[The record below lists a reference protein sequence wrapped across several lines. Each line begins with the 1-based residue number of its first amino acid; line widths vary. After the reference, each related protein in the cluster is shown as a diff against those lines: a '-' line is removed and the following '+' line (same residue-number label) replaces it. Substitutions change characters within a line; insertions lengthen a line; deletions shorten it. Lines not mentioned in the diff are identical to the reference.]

1 MKRILLF
8 SMGVWLTLLAC
19 SEVRSPALRVEGA
32 ELGVFYGGQVQ
43 ERRSI
48 PWPSTARQPTWGFR
62 LTFREPLERELT
74 VRWEV
79 DMPART
85 APGRRIERVSE
96 VRVGPGQVRLDQPIE
111 VPQAAGLGL
120 WNVRV
125 IAGERLV
132 LDRAVRLF
140 DPGSAP

>member
-1 MKRILLF
+1 M
-8 SMGVWLTLLAC
+8 
-19 SEVRSPALRVEGA
+19 
-32 ELGVFYGGQVQ
+32 
-43 ERRSI
+43 
-48 PWPSTARQPTWGFR
+48 
-62 LTFREPLERELT
+62 TFREPLERELT

-79 DMPART
+79 DMPSRT
-85 APGRRIERVSE
+85 ARGRRIERVSE

-111 VPQAAGLGL
+111 VPAAAGLGL

-140 DPGSAP
+140 APGSSP